1 LSYSV
6 EIWNNRE
13 ISANII
19 QNFMTALPTLNISSH
34 IQLWQWITE
43 PLKYLHNFHRQCGD
57 IFAVN
62 MTGGFNNAVF
72 LSDPKAIQQMLSNDT
87 KQFAAPGAINQILQP
102 FLGDRGVILLDGG
115 EHRQRRQLL
124 MPQFHGDKIRVY
136 TDLICKLTQDL
147 VAGWQVDETIN
158 LRAEMQTISLSVILQ
173 TVFGL
178 YQGERY
184 DLIRDKLLKVISLI
198 DSPINS
204 SFLFIPFLQKDL
216 GAWSPWGR
224 FLRDREVLD
233 RLLYAEIAERRR
245 NYQPDRSDILNLL
258 IGSQDADGNGMS
270 DIELHDELMTLIF
283 AGHETTATALA
294 WAIYWINHLPEVK
307 DKLIAEIAS
316 LGTERDAATI
326 SRLSY
331 LNAVCSETLRIYP
344 VGMLTFPR
352 ITQEPVSL
360 QGYEISAETVVVGCI
375 YLTHHRKDLYP
386 EPHLFKP
393 ERFLERQFSPYEYL
407 PFGGGSRRCIGM
419 ALAQLEMKLVL
430 VEILSHC
437 QLELVSKLPAV
448 PARRGVTLGPKGG
461 IDAKVV
467 SKN

>member
-1 LSYSV
+1 M
-6 EIWNNRE
+6 N
-13 ISANII
+13 
-19 QNFMTALPTLNISSH
+19 QNMPALLPTVKSPSP

-43 PLKYLHNFHRQCGD
+43 PLDYMDNSEREYGD
-57 IFAVN
+57 IFKIRMSGVL
-62 MTGGFNNAVF
+62 NNCVF
-72 LSDPKAIQQMLSNDT
+72 LSDPKAIQQVLTGTD
-87 KQFAAPGAINQILQP
+87 KQFAAPGSMNGILKP

-136 TDLICKLTQDL
+136 TELICKLTRDL

-158 LRAEMQTISLSVILQ
+158 LREQMQSISLSVILQ

-178 YQGERY
+178 YEGERY
-184 DLIRDKLLKVISLI
+184 EQIQAKLIQVISLTE
-198 DSPINS
+198 SPVKS
-204 SFLFIPFLQKDL
+204 SFLFIPALQQDL

-233 RLLYAEIAERRR
+233 RLIYTEIADRRR

-258 IGSQDADGNGMS
+258 IGSKDAEGNGMS
-270 DIELHDELMTLIF
+270 DIELHDELMTLLF

-294 WAIYWINHLPEVK
+294 WAIYWINYLPEVK
-307 DKLIAEIAS
+307 AKLIAEIATI
-316 LGTERDAATI
+316 GTERDPLTI
-326 SRLSY
+326 SRLPY

-352 ITQEPVSL
+352 ITREPVSI
-360 QGYEISAETVVVGCI
+360 QGYDLPADMVVFGCI
-375 YLTHHRKDLYP
+375 YLTHHREDLYP
-386 EPHLFKP
+386 EPDLFKP

-419 ALAQLEMKLVL
+419 ALAQLEMKLVI

-437 QLELVSKLPAV
+437 QLELTSKLPAV

-461 IDAKVV
+461 IEAQVV
-467 SKN
+467 SKK

>member
-1 LSYSV
+1 M
-6 EIWNNRE
+6 
-13 ISANII
+13 I
-19 QNFMTALPTLNISSH
+19 QNMPALLPTVKSPSP

-43 PLKYLHNFHRQCGD
+43 PIDYLDNSEREYGD
-57 IFAVN
+57 IFKIRMSGV
-62 MTGGFNNAVF
+62 FNNCVF
-72 LSDPKAIQQMLSNDT
+72 LSDPKAIQQVLTGTD
-87 KQFAAPGAINQILQP
+87 KQFAAPGSINGILKP

-136 TDLICKLTQDL
+136 TELICKLTRDL
-147 VAGWQVDETIN
+147 VAGWQIDETIN
-158 LRAEMQTISLSVILQ
+158 LREQMQSISLSVILQ

-178 YQGERY
+178 YEGERY
-184 DLIRDKLLKVISLI
+184 EQIQAKLIQVISLTE
-198 DSPINS
+198 SPVKS
-204 SFLFIPFLQKDL
+204 SFLFIPALQQDL

-233 RLLYAEIAERRR
+233 RLLYAEIADRRR

-258 IGSQDADGNGMS
+258 IGSKDAEGNGMS
-270 DIELHDELMTLIF
+270 DIELHDELMTLLF

-307 DKLIAEIAS
+307 AKLMAEIATI
-316 LGTERDAATI
+316 GTERDPLTI
-326 SRLSY
+326 SRLPY

-352 ITQEPVSL
+352 ITREPVSV
-360 QGYEISAETVVVGCI
+360 QGYDLPADTVVVGCI
-375 YLTHHRKDLYP
+375 YLTHHREDLYP
-386 EPHLFKP
+386 EPDLFKP

-419 ALAQLEMKLVL
+419 ALAQLEMKLVI

-437 QLELVSKLPAV
+437 QLELTSKLPAV

-461 IDAKVV
+461 IEAQVV